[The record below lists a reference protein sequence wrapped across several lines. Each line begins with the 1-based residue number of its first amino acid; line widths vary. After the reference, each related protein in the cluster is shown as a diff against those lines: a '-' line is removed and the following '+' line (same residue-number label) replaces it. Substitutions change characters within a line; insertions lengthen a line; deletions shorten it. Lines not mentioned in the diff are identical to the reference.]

1 MAVSRK
7 AIRQKLAEILTTAC
21 TQASEI
27 KAYQPST
34 LGPTPGIYVR
44 SVSAERP
51 PLTVRGKFTRF
62 VFDILIVVLQ
72 SDGNSWTPD
81 KAEDLTD
88 DLEYAVCQA
97 LTANRVVASVWDS
110 INYAAPSVVEHYLED
125 GIPYIIEAVKVSVEV
140 ARDA

>member
-7 AIRQKLAEILTTAC
+7 EIRLKLAEILTTEC
-21 TQASEI
+21 TQASEV
-27 KAYQPST
+27 KAYQPSV
-34 LGPTPGIYVR
+34 LGPTPGVYIR
-44 SVSAERP
+44 SMSAERP

-72 SDGNSWTPD
+72 SDGNLWTPD
-81 KAEDLTD
+81 KAEDLAD
-88 DLEYAVCQA
+88 DLEYAVCKA
-97 LTANRVVASVWDS
+97 LSDYRVVAGVWDS

-125 GIPYIIEAVKVSVEV
+125 GVPYIIEAVKVSVEV

>member
-7 AIRQKLAEILTTAC
+7 AIRQKLTEVLAVKC

-44 SVSAERP
+44 SMSAERP

-72 SDGNSWTPD
+72 SDGNLWTAD
-81 KAEDLTD
+81 KAEDLID
-88 DLEYAVCQA
+88 DLEYAVCQT
-97 LTANRVVASVWDS
+97 LTDNRVIPGVWDS
-110 INYAAPSVVEHYLED
+110 INYAAPSVVEHYLDD